1 MERARRRNAARG
13 RSGGFADRARLRAVL
28 PVLYT
33 RTGKTERVARLCEVH
48 ANKHEERELLEAGDI
63 AGIVGLKDTLTG
75 QTLTGNSAA
84 GRAHALV
91 LGQITIP
98 QPVIDVAIEPNTQ
111 ADQQGLGKAL
121 HALVRTPDPARAAGR
136 RVGPYDPVR
145 HGRAAARGDGREAAR
160 AAPRERGC
168 RSAAGGVLRDHR
180 ARGRGHASAQEAD
193 RRAGQFA
200 QVTLRI
206 GRLARGEGVRFA
218 NVSVGG
224 AIPRE

>member
-1 MERARRRNAARG
+1 MLDAVVAYLPAPGETTWREHGDETQPEADPEGSPTARAFARSC
-13 RSGGFADRARLRAVL
+13 RCCTPAPARPSASLAC
-28 PVLYT
+28 T
-33 RTGKTERVARLCEVH
+33 KCMRTSTK
-48 ANKHEERELLEAGDI
+48 RELLEAGDI

-84 GRAHALV
+84 VRAHALV
-91 LGQITIP
+91 LVQITIP
-98 QPVIDVAIEPNTQ
+98 QPVIDVTIEPKTQ

-168 RSAAGGVLRDHR
+168 RSAAGDVLGDHR
-180 ARGRGHASAQEAD
+180 AC
-193 RRAGQFA
+193 
-200 QVTLRI
+200 
-206 GRLARGEGVRFA
+206 
-218 NVSVGG
+218 
-224 AIPRE
+224 